1 MKDFGINRKPLVL
14 IVDDIPKNLQLLGIS
29 LYESGCEVA
38 MAESGRAAI
47 ESVADSKPDLI
58 LLDINMPEMDGL
70 EVCDR
75 LKKMDHSKDIPI
87 IFLTAKTDKETILEG
102 FKLGG
107 VDYITKPFFP
117 EELMARI
124 GTHLELK
131 FSRDLINQ
139 KAEEIA
145 KVNKALVKTN
155 EEKTRYL
162 ARLNEDLEIAAD
174 YVQSLLPE
182 RLTEGKIKS
191 NWIFAPSARL
201 GGDAFGYDMINE
213 DAFAVYLVDVSGHGI
228 GPALHSVSILNDL
241 KFRSLAGVDY
251 CKPEQVLSS
260 LNNIYRMDEHSGM
273 YFTVWYGVFN
283 FKTGE
288 LTYSNAGHP
297 PALLVDSQGV
307 RELESFNMIVG
318 FMPES
323 PYSSRK
329 VKPQESFSLYV
340 YSDGLFD
347 FNKTN
352 GDIWTKDDL
361 IEFIK
366 KTDVSA
372 KDEIERLY
380 EKMKKIADG
389 KDFEDDFS
397 ILKIEFEL
405 EKKPITITEE

>member
-29 LYESGCEVA
+29 LYERGCEVA
-38 MAESGRAAI
+38 MAESGMAALDA
-47 ESVADSKPDLI
+47 VADSKPDLI

-70 EVCDR
+70 EVCAR
-75 LKKMDHSKDIPI
+75 LKKTDHSKDIPI

-124 GTHLELK
+124 STHLELK
-131 FSRDLINQ
+131 FSRDLINK

-145 KVNKALVKTN
+145 KVNEELVKTN

-162 ARLNEDLEIAAD
+162 NRLNEDLEIAAD
-174 YVQSLLPE
+174 YVLSLLPE
-182 RLTEGKIKS
+182 RLTQGSIKS
-191 NWIFAPSARL
+191 SWVFSPSARL
-201 GGDAFGYDMINE
+201 GGDAFGYDMIDE

-241 KFRSLAGVDY
+241 KFRSLADVDY
-251 CKPEQVLSS
+251 RKPEQVLSS
-260 LNNIYRMDEHSGM
+260 LNNIDRMDEHNGM

-307 RELESFNMIVG
+307 KELESFNMIVG
-318 FMPES
+318 FMPDS
-323 PYSSRK
+323 PYSSRTI
-329 VKPQESFSLYV
+329 KPRDSFSLYV

-361 IEFIK
+361 IEFLA
-366 KTDVSA
+366 KTRGTG
-372 KDEIERLY
+372 KDELGELY
-380 EKMKKIADG
+380 GLMKLIADG
-389 KDFEDDFS
+389 RDFEDDFS
-397 ILKIEFEL
+397 IVKIEFEL
-405 EKKPITITEE
+405 DKKTIAVPED